1 MGLASSEPTD
11 KGELAVFCV
20 VEEFLLVWQEVGLY
34 AGNGLG
40 CCRQVFSKA
49 RDGKDAALMNSGEDA
64 HAMSL
69 ASLAMVLMQP
79 RAMWSCPALRAS
91 MCSELV

>member
-1 MGLASSEPTD
+1 MRLASTKPTD
-11 KGELAVFCV
+11 KGELAVLGV
-20 VEEFLLVWQEVGLY
+20 IEEFLLMRQKVGLH
-34 AGNGLG
+34 ASDGLR
-40 CCRQVFSKA
+40 CRRQVFSKA
-49 RDGKDAALMNSGEDA
+49 RYGEDAALLNSGQDA

-91 MCSELV
+91 MWSELV